1 MGITAAGLYNHF
13 ESKEQILWEIIGGVL
28 NRLQKLVIAEMS
40 QDAPALTR
48 FRNILKLHICFTIE
62 NATET
67 KIINEDGHFLSDRL
81 YAAAQERQRAEKRH
95 AELERQSVAARQ
107 LQAAREDAEFQS
119 YLRLF
124 FGHSE
129 SEVIVAHSLW
139 LAASDTRRKNLY
151 ASARRS
157 FDAHSGTSRVLQ
169 HMRSGQSG
177 GAKDEQGIAERERIE
192 AELAILARPQ
202 PKLFTLEDCLQKQA
216 LWQLERLGRL

>member
-1 MGITAAGLYNHF
+1 MSRWGTVSAHSGGERWTRWGRPKASEPQQEPAGVHSVYLPEPVYSPIPAARPAQPARQQQSQQPASLIPRSTSLF
-13 ESKEQILWEIIGGVL
+13 E
-28 NRLQKLVIAEMS
+28 
-40 QDAPALTR
+40 
-48 FRNILKLHICFTIE
+48 
-62 NATET
+62 
-67 KIINEDGHFLSDRL
+67 
-81 YAAAQERQRAEKRH
+81 YQERQRAEKRH